1 MTQKIHF
8 NNLTGNSITI
18 GNTVID
24 GTGITTDGETV
35 AGIKADIYAN
45 NASLP
50 LSGLTAGKY
59 AYTTANTTLFY
70 TDGNGWYKVTTINE
84 TPSVTLSVDSV
95 TLGLDGN
102 TADFTY
108 TITDESAVTIT
119 VSNSGIANTSLANV
133 QHYTSNNTITV
144 NNVGFSENDTVTVT
158 VSASD
163 GVNIGTATANVIINL
178 TPPVPAVSATG
189 GSTGTFTEGGHTYK
203 YHKFTTGGTFTVSSA
218 DNNAVFD
225 MLVVAGGG
233 GGGRGATTGGVGEVA
248 GGGGAGGLVY
258 VSEKPLNSGSY
269 SITVGSA
276 GLGYNSDSASGDGG
290 DSTAMSYTATGGGG
304 GAYRT
309 TTAYAGRD
317 GGSGG
322 GAHRTGVAG
331 TSTQDTYSSD
341 PYATGYGNDSGG
353 GVSATASIASGGGAG
368 GAGTSSTYS
377 TIGTV
382 AAGGAGRTYNMD
394 GTSKTYSRGGDSVA
408 DSSGGTSN
416 AGVFGGGG
424 RGYRETNAGE
434 NGQAGIVIIRYKV
447 AS

>member
-35 AGIKADIYAN
+35 AGIRANIYAN

-70 TDGNGWYKVTTINE
+70 TDGNGWYKVVTINE
-84 TPSVTLSVDSV
+84 TPSVTLNVDSV
-95 TLGLDGN
+95 TLGDGGN
-102 TADFTY
+102 TADITY
-108 TITDESAVTIT
+108 TVSEPEGTPVTVT
-119 VSNSGIANTSLANV
+119 ATANSSQANV
-133 QHYTSNNTITV
+133 QVYTSNNTITI
-144 NNVGFSENDTVTVT
+144 NNVGFSEDNNFTVT

-163 GVNIGTATANVIINL
+163 GINIGIATANAIVSY
-178 TPPVPAVSATG
+178 PPEVPVATG
-189 GSTGTFTEGGHTYK
+189 GSISTYTDGGITYK
-203 YHKFTTGGTFTVSSA
+203 YHKFTTAGTFSVTNA
-218 DNNAVFD
+218 PAGAVFD

-258 VSEKPLNSGSY
+258 VNQKPLTTGSS
-269 SITVGSA
+269 SISVGSA
-276 GLGYNSDSASGDGG
+276 GLGYNSDNTSGDGG
-290 DSTAMSYTATGGGG
+290 DSVALGYTAKGGGG

-309 TTAYAGRD
+309 TTQYSGRP

-322 GAHRTGVAG
+322 GPHRSSAAG
-331 TSTQDTYSSD
+331 QSTQDTYSSD
-341 PYATGYGNDSGG
+341 SYATGYGNDSGG
-353 GVSATASIASGGGAG
+353 GVSATASLASGGGAG
-368 GAGTSSTYS
+368 GAGTAFTYDGNANAS
-377 TIGTV
+377 TV
-382 AAGGAGRTYNMD
+382 AAGGVGKTYNID
-394 GTSKTYSRGGDSVA
+394 GTSRTYSRGGDSVA
-408 DSSGGTSN
+408 FTTGGTSN
-416 AGVFGGGG
+416 AGVYGGGG

-434 NGQAGIVIIRYKV
+434 NAQPGIVIIRYQI
-447 AS
+447 